1 MINLKQNKK
10 TAKILLLV
18 LSLVM
23 LTGCTKTLTDE
34 NKKAIKDEASGKT
47 LTENILCRPT
57 NESAIKIYEENN
69 VDIDTLPKCEN
80 FQPFDEYEGLW
91 TTIFVKPLAWV
102 IIKIGYLLGTIGLS
116 QGLANGF
123 AIILSCL
130 AIRLILYPFTKKT
143 AMQSEKMKE
152 VQPQLE
158 KLEKK
163 YKNRTSEEDQ
173 KRKAEEMMMIYQK
186 NKINPVSSCLLSFIQ
201 IPLLFAYLEAI
212 NRTPVIFEN
221 KFLKL
226 DMGTTVSH
234 GIMSNL
240 WYLYA
245 ILLLLILATSYL
257 SFRKTLKDQTAMAA
271 QMKGTIY
278 FMLAMIVIAAF
289 SLPVA
294 LGLYWIT
301 SSIFTVIQNLIVE
314 RKKVKK

>member
-1 MINLKQNKK
+1 MKQNKK

-34 NKKAIKDEASGKT
+34 NKKAVKDEASGKT

-69 VDIDTLPKCEN
+69 VDIDALPKCEN

-301 SSIFTVIQNLIVE
+301 SSIFTVMQNLIVE

>member
-1 MINLKQNKK
+1 MKQNKK

-34 NKKAIKDEASGKT
+34 NKTAVKDEASGKT

-69 VDIDTLPKCEN
+69 VDIDALPKCEN

>member
-1 MINLKQNKK
+1 MKQNKK

-34 NKKAIKDEASGKT
+34 NKKAVKDEASGKT

-69 VDIDTLPKCEN
+69 VDIDALPKCEN